1 MREYRKYKNGK
12 FHRSSLKKL
21 IKGDIVTVYEN
32 GKLQKTKEGYSL
44 FMVNKNDGEK
54 FELIYLEGVEA

>member
-1 MREYRKYKNGK
+1 
-12 FHRSSLKKL
+12 
-21 IKGDIVTVYEN
+21 VTVYEN